1 MDALFCSL
9 SDPLTLLSSSLPEHN
24 ITDVL
29 NAISSRRYPA
39 FYAALRKYQHL
50 FSPEGAFLLIQ
61 QALEYELTIHAFL
74 SILKRCPPVEEFLFS
89 SQADTPFLGIH
100 GLVELAAYL
109 NRTDVLAL
117 LLERGGNVNRFP
129 AFSLSPLEAAL
140 EGTALGSVELLVQQP
155 ELDTAWTPR
164 LLSFWSCQDP
174 EPPKLEFCI
183 QAVAPRFFPETYSL
197 HAPLPIPDAPEMTAL
212 AIRNENWP
220 LARRLLHERPPR
232 SQKEIRSILTAFQ
245 SLNQQTDQPNCVST
259 LIALLEVRP
268 GLLRRRDAC
277 QVLLRYWLLFS
288 PPCLS
293 PLQPW
298 VERIPF
304 SHMELSL
311 SDWLDAGADKVLSL
325 WRDRL
330 PNGPSLAV
338 DRWSPIFQ
346 MTVQNEEPLPNI
358 QPYNWQPLIPSELLS
373 ELVTHCPILGKA
385 KSNVLS
391 PLAKAM
397 LQRGRPEQLESLLL
411 PGGALADEPPQLLL
425 DRAQDE
431 SLPRHNRAVIL
442 ALIRKEETYEL

>member
-259 LIALLEVRP
+259 LTALLEVRP

-298 VERIPF
+298 VVRIPF
-304 SHMELSL
+304 SHMELSP
-311 SDWLDAGADKVLSL
+311 SDWLDAGAYQVLPL

-338 DRWSPIFQ
+338 NRWSPIFQ
-346 MTVQNEEPLPNI
+346 MIAFDEDPFPITQSCGRPR
-358 QPYNWQPLIPSELLS
+358 IPSELLS
-373 ELVTHCPILGKA
+373 ELVSCCPILGKA
-385 KSNVLS
+385 KPNSLS
-391 PLAKAM
+391 PLAEAM

-431 SLPRHNRAVIL
+431 SLPRHSRAVIL

>member
-1 MDALFCSL
+1 MDALFFNP
-9 SDPLTLLSSSLPEHN
+9 DPLTVMSRSLPEHN

-29 NAISSRRYPA
+29 DAITSRRYPA

-89 SQADTPFLGIH
+89 GRADTPFLGIH

-197 HAPLPIPDAPEMTAL
+197 HAPLPIPDEPEMTAL
-212 AIRNENWP
+212 AIENENWP

-304 SHMELSL
+304 SHMELSP
-311 SDWLDAGADKVLSL
+311 SDWLDAGAYQVLPL

-330 PNGPSLAV
+330 PNGPALAV
-338 DRWSPIFQ
+338 NRWSPIFQ
-346 MTVQNEEPLPNI
+346 MMAFDEDPFPITQSCGRPR
-358 QPYNWQPLIPSELLS
+358 IPSELLS
-373 ELVTHCPILGKA
+373 ELVSCCPILGKA
-385 KSNVLS
+385 KPNSLS
-391 PLAKAM
+391 PLAEAM

-425 DRAQDE
+425 DRTQDE

-442 ALIRKEETYEL
+442 ALIRKEETYDL

>member
-1 MDALFCSL
+1 MDALFFNP
-9 SDPLTLLSSSLPEHN
+9 DPLTVMSRSLPEHN

-29 NAISSRRYPA
+29 DAITSRRYPA

-212 AIRNENWP
+212 AIRNENWL

-304 SHMELSL
+304 SHMELSP
-311 SDWLDAGADKVLSL
+311 SDWLDAGAYQVLPL

-330 PNGPSLAV
+330 PNGPALAV
-338 DRWSPIFQ
+338 NRWSPIFQ
-346 MTVQNEEPLPNI
+346 MMDFDEDPFPITQSCGRPR
-358 QPYNWQPLIPSELLS
+358 IPSELLS
-373 ELVTHCPILGKA
+373 ELVSCCPILGKA
-385 KSNVLS
+385 KPNSLS
-391 PLAKAM
+391 PLAEAM

-425 DRAQDE
+425 DRTQDE

-442 ALIRKEETYEL
+442 ALIRKEETYDL

>member
-1 MDALFCSL
+1 MDALFFNP
-9 SDPLTLLSSSLPEHN
+9 DPLTVMSRSLPEHN

-29 NAISSRRYPA
+29 DAITSRRYPA

-183 QAVAPRFFPETYSL
+183 QAVAPRFFPEAYSL

-212 AIRNENWP
+212 VIKNENWL

-304 SHMELSL
+304 SHMELSP
-311 SDWLDAGADKVLSL
+311 SDWLDAGAYQVLPL

-330 PNGPSLAV
+330 PNGPALAV
-338 DRWSPIFQ
+338 NRWSPIFQ
-346 MTVQNEEPLPNI
+346 MMAFDEDPFPITQSCGRPR
-358 QPYNWQPLIPSELLS
+358 IPSELLS
-373 ELVTHCPILGKA
+373 ELVSCCPILGKA
-385 KSNVLS
+385 KPNSLS
-391 PLAKAM
+391 PLAEAM

-442 ALIRKEETYEL
+442 ALIRKEETYDL

>member
-1 MDALFCSL
+1 MDALFFNP
-9 SDPLTLLSSSLPEHN
+9 DPLTVMSRSLPEHN

-29 NAISSRRYPA
+29 DTITSRRYPA

-212 AIRNENWP
+212 AIRNENWL

-259 LIALLEVRP
+259 LTALLEVRP

-298 VERIPF
+298 VVRIPF
-304 SHMELSL
+304 SHMELSP
-311 SDWLDAGADKVLSL
+311 SDWLDAGAYQVLPL

-330 PNGPSLAV
+330 PNGPALAV
-338 DRWSPIFQ
+338 NRWSPIFQ
-346 MTVQNEEPLPNI
+346 MIAFDEDPFPITQSCGRPR
-358 QPYNWQPLIPSELLS
+358 IPSELLS
-373 ELVTHCPILGKA
+373 ELVSCCPILGKA
-385 KSNVLS
+385 KPNSLS
-391 PLAKAM
+391 PLAEAM

-431 SLPRHNRAVIL
+431 SLPRHSRAVIL
-442 ALIRKEETYEL
+442 ALIRKEETYDL

>member
-1 MDALFCSL
+1 MDALFFNP
-9 SDPLTLLSSSLPEHN
+9 DPLTVMSRSLPEHN

-29 NAISSRRYPA
+29 DAITSRRYPA

-212 AIRNENWP
+212 AIRNENWL

-304 SHMELSL
+304 SHMELSP
-311 SDWLDAGADKVLSL
+311 SDWLDAGAYQVLPL

-330 PNGPSLAV
+330 PNGPALAV
-338 DRWSPIFQ
+338 NRWSPIFQ
-346 MTVQNEEPLPNI
+346 MMAFDEDPFPITQSCGRPR
-358 QPYNWQPLIPSELLS
+358 IPSELLS
-373 ELVTHCPILGKA
+373 ELVSCCPILGKA
-385 KSNVLS
+385 KPNSLS
-391 PLAKAM
+391 PLAEAM

-442 ALIRKEETYEL
+442 ALIRKEETYDL